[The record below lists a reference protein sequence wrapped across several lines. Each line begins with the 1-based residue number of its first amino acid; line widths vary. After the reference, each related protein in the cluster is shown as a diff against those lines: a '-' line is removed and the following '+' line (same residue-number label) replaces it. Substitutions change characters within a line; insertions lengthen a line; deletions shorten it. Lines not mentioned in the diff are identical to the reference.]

1 MPRILRAL
9 SRRWRAFV
17 ALRRA
22 RATSRVR
29 LEAGP
34 IQRILVVCYGNIY
47 RSPLLAE
54 YLRTSLADTAV
65 VRSVGFHQRA
75 GRSSPER
82 HVQMCAELG
91 VHLQAHRSAVIE
103 HADLVWADTVILMDR
118 HNWDALHAMGVDPQ
132 KLVWAGCL
140 HGRGPEIPDP
150 YGHSEEAARRVVR
163 TLLESGEQLTA
174 AIVATHGGA
183 SPAGGHKAAQ

>member
-1 MPRILRAL
+1 MTRFLRAL
-9 SRRWRAFV
+9 SRRWRAFI

-22 RATSRVR
+22 RASSRVR

-34 IQRILVVCYGNIY
+34 VQRILVVCYGNIY
-47 RSPLLAE
+47 RSPLLAA

-65 VRSVGFHQRA
+65 VRSVGFHPRGGRA
-75 GRSSPER
+75 SPER

-91 VHLQAHRSAVIE
+91 VDLAPHRSAVIE

-118 HNWDALHAMGVDPQ
+118 HNWDALHAMGAGPE

-140 HGRGPEIPDP
+140 HERGPEIPDP

-163 TLLESGEQLTA
+163 TLLESGERLTT
-174 AIVATHGGA
+174 AIRGN
-183 SPAGGHKAAQ
+183 PAGGHKAAP